1 MTQTMTEP
9 TAVTTTAAAGGPE
22 EAAPPAAPAGESTLP
37 RDVSQVRITDWERR
51 ELPAGVKGR
60 TQGFQ
65 VVVRQSALNTLHRHG
80 VSSPEIE
87 VCGVLVG
94 QVYHDAAGPWLY
106 VEHAIEGNHATQR
119 AAQVTFTAETWE
131 HIQSIMDRE
140 HADRRILGWY
150 HTHPGFGIFLS
161 DMDVFIQENFFPEP
175 WQTALVFDPQAKDE
189 GLFVWRD
196 GKTVVERFLLEE
208 DAKAEVPTRVVKG
221 AKDVSSE
228 SLTMGGDV
236 AQLADRLEAVE
247 RRQKLILT
255 LLAVIGL
262 LALAWPLVV
271 AAFLPDLKGQKGTTP
286 PINLPSDDPTSR
298 PTRF

>member
-1 MTQTMTEP
+1 
-9 TAVTTTAAAGGPE
+9 VAAGRDHDDTVG
-22 EAAPPAAPAGESTLP
+22 PAALQQA
-37 RDVSQVRITDWERR
+37 
-51 ELPAGVKGR
+51 
-60 TQGFQ
+60 Q
-65 VVVRQSALNTLHRHG
+65 VVAVAGGECHQHLSAVR
-80 VSSPEIE
+80 
-87 VCGVLVG
+87 
-94 QVYHDAAGPWLY
+94 
-106 VEHAIEGNHATQR
+106 
-119 AAQVTFTAETWE
+119 
-131 HIQSIMDRE
+131 
-140 HADRRILGWY
+140 
-150 HTHPGFGIFLS
+150 
-161 DMDVFIQENFFPEP
+161 
-175 WQTALVFDPQAKDE
+175 DP
-189 GLFVWRD
+189 
-196 GKTVVERFLLEE
+196 VERFLLEE
-208 DAKAEVPTRVVKG
+208 DAKAGVPTRVVKG